1 MHTFARLA
9 AVAALTL
16 LAGTAPAA
24 PTYLLQRTAGPIAVD
39 GVLDEPTWAKAAPAS
54 PLRDLSGGPSDYAA
68 DIRMAYD
75 DACLYVAARLPA
87 KRLRATL
94 TERDSVI
101 YRDDDFE
108 VFIDPFARGRDY
120 LELEINQLGTVWD
133 LFLTAPYRDPECLAL
148 HDWDIKGLKT
158 AVTLQGTLND
168 DTDDQGWCVEI
179 AWPWASIVGH
189 SNHPRAGTPPP
200 PGAEMRMNFSRVDH
214 PAPGDERN
222 TVWAP
227 TRQATIHA
235 PEHWGRV
242 RLSANPVG
250 TPEAFPPTVGLWVH
264 ADNPDL
270 SPADLRAWKAAGV
283 TTLILGGADAN
294 IAKVAR
300 WADAEG
306 LRAVAWLWA
315 LNRPDDPVA
324 LAHPDW
330 HAVSLEG
337 KSTFRP
343 EDRPFVAYYQFLCPT
358 HPEVRAYLADK
369 ARALAALPGVDAVQL
384 DYIRLPDVVLP
395 KALWPTYGLDMST
408 LLPPYDFCYCPRCKA
423 AFGKEPDPADPAWA
437 DFRLTQVAAVANTVA
452 DAVRA
457 AGKPCGAA
465 VFPTPRLAAK
475 MVYQDWAR
483 FRLDFA
489 LPMDYASFYDE
500 GDPWVLDRL
509 REAQAAVGGAFPILP
524 GLHIPDFYDRPGDLR
539 ALIQAILK
547 ANPAGFCLFS
557 DSELRR
563 FRDRHPDAPL
573 LP

>member
-1 MHTFARLA
+1 MRALALA
-9 AVAALTL
+9 ALALAAP
-16 LAGTAPAA
+16 AWAA
-24 PTYLLQRTAGPIAVD
+24 PTYVLQRAAGPIAVD
-39 GVLDEPTWAKAAPAS
+39 GRLDEPTWAKAAPLS
-54 PLRDLSGGPSDYAA
+54 PLRDLSGGPTPYAA
-68 DIRMAYD
+68 DIRLAYD
-75 DACLYVAARLPA
+75 DDCLYVAARLPA
-87 KRLRATL
+87 ETLRATQ
-94 TERDSVI
+94 TRRDSVI

-133 LFLTAPYRDPECLAL
+133 LFLTAPYRDPTCLAL
-148 HDWDIKGLKT
+148 HDWDIKGLRT

-168 DTDDQGWCVEI
+168 GAGDDQGWCVEI
-179 AWPWASIVGH
+179 AWPWASITGH
-189 SNHPRAGTPPP
+189 SNHPRAGKPPA
-200 PGAEMRMNFSRVDH
+200 PGHEMRMNFSRVDH

-250 TPEAFPPTVGLWVH
+250 TPEPFPPTVGLWVH
-264 ADNPDL
+264 GDNPAL
-270 SPADLRAWKAAGV
+270 TPQTLRAWKAAGV
-283 TTLILGGADAN
+283 TTLVIGGTDAN
-294 IAKVAR
+294 LAKVAQ
-300 WADAEG
+300 WAKDAG

-315 LNRPDDPVA
+315 LNRPDDPAA

-343 EDRPFVAYYQFLCPT
+343 EERPFVPYYQFLCPT
-358 HPEVRAYLADK
+358 HPEVRAHLAAK
-369 ARALAALPGVDAVQL
+369 ARALAALPQVDAIQL

-437 DFRLTQVAAVANTVA
+437 DFRLAQVAAVANAMA
-452 DAVRA
+452 DAARA

-489 LPMDYASFYDE
+489 LPMDYASFYAE
-500 GDPWVLDRL
+500 GDAWVIDRA
-509 REAQAAVGGAFPILP
+509 REARQAVGGAFPILP
-524 GLHIPDFYDRPGDLR
+524 GLHLPDFYGRPEALR
-539 ALIQAILK
+539 ALIQDLLK
-547 ANPAGFCLFS
+547 ENPEGFCLFS
-557 DSELRR
+557 DAELRPE
-563 FRDRHPDAPL
+563 FLNA